1 MLSIHFAK
9 IPFMPIHTARDRK
22 PLRADAERNRERILD
37 AARELFALRGLGV
50 TLNDIAHHAGV
61 GVGTVYRRFPDKHR
75 LIEDL
80 FDQQLEKLAGMMAE
94 AVADPDP
101 WHGLT
106 RFMTRALELQAA
118 DRGFKEIALG
128 SERAHAHGDRLRARM
143 LPMAQQLIER
153 AREAGELRAD
163 FVPQDI
169 PITQLMIGTVIDA
182 AREVEPELW
191 RRYLEIFLQGMSAHP
206 SEPEPLTVPPVAPD
220 EVQRVLAA
228 WQPPRR

>member
-1 MLSIHFAK
+1 MSTETPTSASC
-9 IPFMPIHTARDRK
+9 R
-22 PLRADAERNRERILD
+22 PLRADAERNRQRILD

-61 GVGTVYRRFPDKHR
+61 GVGTVYRRFPDKQQ

-80 FDQQLEKLAGMMAE
+80 FEQQLEALAGMMQDAL
-94 AVADPDP
+94 ADPDP

-106 RFMTRALELQAA
+106 RFMVRALELQAS
-118 DRGFKEIALG
+118 DRGFKEVALG
-128 SERAHAHGDRLRARM
+128 SERTLAHGAALRARM
-143 LPMAQQLIER
+143 LPMAAQLIER
-153 AREAGELRAD
+153 ARQAGDLRAD

-182 AREVEPELW
+182 ARDVKPDLW
-191 RRYLEIFLQGMSAHP
+191 RRYLEIFMQGIRAHP
-206 SEPEPLTVPPVAPD
+206 SDPEPLSTEPVGPD
-220 EVQRVLAA
+220 EAQHVLAA

>member
-1 MLSIHFAK
+1 MSTQTPASA
-9 IPFMPIHTARDRK
+9 PRK
-22 PLRADAERNRERILD
+22 PLRADAERNRQRILD

-61 GVGTVYRRFPDKHR
+61 GVGTVYRRFPDKQL

-80 FDQQLEKLAGMMAE
+80 FEQQLEELAGMMQE

-106 RFMTRALELQAA
+106 RFMTQALELQAS
-118 DRGFKEIALG
+118 DRGFKEVALG
-128 SERAHAHGDRLRARM
+128 SEQTLAHGAALRARM
-143 LPMAQQLIER
+143 LPMAAQLIER
-153 AREAGELRAD
+153 GHQSGELRDD

-169 PITQLMIGTVIDA
+169 PVAQLMIGTVIDA
-182 AREVEPELW
+182 ARDVKPDLW
-191 RRYLEIFLQGMSAHP
+191 RRYLEIFLQGIRAHP
-206 SEPEPLTVPPVAPD
+206 SEPAPLTTAPVTPD
-220 EVQRVLAA
+220 QAQEVLAA

>member
-1 MLSIHFAK
+1 M
-9 IPFMPIHTARDRK
+9 TASDRQHK
-22 PLRADAERNRERILD
+22 PLRADAERNRRRILD
-37 AARELFALRGLGV
+37 AARELFAERGLGV

-61 GVGTVYRRFPDKHR
+61 GVGTVYRRFPDKQK

-80 FDQQLEKLAGMMAE
+80 FEQQLENLADLMKE

-106 RFMTRALELQAA
+106 GFMVGALELQAS

-128 SERAHAHGDRLRARM
+128 SEQTRSHGAQLRARM
-143 LPMAQQLIER
+143 QPMALQLIER
-153 AREAGELRAD
+153 ARQQGQLRAD

-182 AREVEPELW
+182 ARDVEPELW
-191 RRYLEIFLQGMSAHP
+191 RRYLEIYLQGIRAHP
-206 SEPEPLTVPPVAPD
+206 SEPAPLATAPVTPD
-220 EVQRVLAA
+220 QAQEVLAA
-228 WQPPRR
+228 WQPPRRAPSRGPLAG

>member
-1 MLSIHFAK
+1 MATD
-9 IPFMPIHTARDRK
+9 TAHQRKPLRPDTERK
-22 PLRADAERNRERILD
+22 PLRADAERNRQRILD

-61 GVGTVYRRFPDKHR
+61 GVGTVYRRFPDKQR

-80 FDQQLEKLAGMMAE
+80 FDQQLEELAAMMAE

-118 DRGFKEIALG
+118 DRGFKEVTLG
-128 SERAHAHGDRLRARM
+128 SQRAHAHGGRLRARM

-153 AREAGELRAD
+153 ARAAGELRQD
-163 FVPQDI
+163 FMPQDI

-182 AREVEPELW
+182 ARDVEPDLW
-191 RRYLEIFLQGMSAHP
+191 RRYLAIFLQGIRAHP
-206 SEPEPLTVPPVAPD
+206 SAPEPLTTPPVAPD
-220 EVQRVLAA
+220 QVQDVLAA